1 MRTSVGMTQVE
12 QYSAPSGRSIVWPAM
27 PRAPPKSACAPSLP
41 ERIPRSSPSPT
52 RPSILAGKS
61 WREILEGDDESMAV
75 HGPRPSARGEGGGG
89 GGGGGGGQGRH
100 AGVAGLA
107 ARVVSGMKMN
117 CGEEWKIEREE
128 AAEGE
133 GSVTDGRDDKVAA
146 CSRRPAPS
154 EPSLKGE
161 VARRYEGGGTHAP
174 RTVRGLVPTLLTRW
188 TGCPPRSPGRPARE
202 RSCMPLG
209 HGQPQL
215 VSSGTGPR

>member
-1 MRTSVGMTQVE
+1 MSGANVGRDD
-12 QYSAPSGRSIVWPAM
+12 AGRAVF
-27 PRAPPKSACAPSLP
+27 RAL
-41 ERIPRSSPSPT
+41 
-52 RPSILAGKS
+52 G
-61 WREILEGDDESMAV
+61 EIDRVAR
-75 HGPRPSARGEGGGG
+75 HAPRPSEKCLRPEPPRADPSQQPLTDPSKHSGRKILQENCGGGRRVRGDPWAEALGPRG
-89 GGGGGGGQGRH
+89 GGRGGGQGRH